1 MKDKA
6 IAIGKSKDVSTLK
19 SNHNKSNSESMWV
32 FDDDS

>member
-6 IAIGKSKDVSTLK
+6 IAIGKSKDVSNLK
-19 SNHNKSNSESMWV
+19 SNSNKSKSESMWV